1 MNYKT
6 EQILLHLL
14 ETQIQTL
21 PADIVVGKK
30 KEISPHFTTTFFLL
44 SNYFASIICG
54 VRIKVSPQPKR
65 YKLIVC

>member
-21 PADIVVGKK
+21 PADIVVKK
-30 KEISPHFTTTFFLL
+30 KEISPHFTTTFFFVIQLFRE
-44 SNYFASIICG
+44 YYMWC
-54 VRIKVSPQPKR
+54 IKVSPQPKR

>member
-21 PADIVVGKK
+21 PADIVVKK
-30 KEISPHFTTTFFLL
+30 K
-44 SNYFASIICG
+44 
-54 VRIKVSPQPKR
+54 KK
-65 YKLIVC
+65 